1 MEKRSDVMESIFRF
15 LPKRKIKSK
24 KTIHEHAPEMKA
36 GKFARTA
43 LFYYLH
49 MIDKHG
55 PHAVIS
61 EILGA

>member
-1 MEKRSDVMESIFRF
+1 MEKRSDGIGIYIPLSPEEKEQVESI
-15 LPKRKIKSK
+15 
-24 KTIHEHAPEMKA
+24 IHEHAPNMKA

-49 MIDKHG
+49 MIEKHG
-55 PHAVIS
+55 AHTVIS

>member
-1 MEKRSDVMESIFRF
+1 MEKRSDGNGIYIPLSPEEKEQVE
-15 LPKRKIKSK
+15 
-24 KTIHEHAPEMKA
+24 KTIHEHAPDMKA

-43 LFYYLH
+43 LFFYLH

-55 PHAVIS
+55 PHSVIS